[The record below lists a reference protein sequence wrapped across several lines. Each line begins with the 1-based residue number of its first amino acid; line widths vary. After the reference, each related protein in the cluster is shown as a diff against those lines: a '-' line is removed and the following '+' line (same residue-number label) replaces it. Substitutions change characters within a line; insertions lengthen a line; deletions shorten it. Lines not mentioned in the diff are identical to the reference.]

1 MEAMGG
7 RFVLE
12 SLPTRG
18 TRAMLILPY
27 WPDAERSSES
37 GVSSSE
43 VTDTVKNSELGG
55 VSAELATSGSPD
67 NSKLRTQNSALQPPA
82 AVRVLLADD
91 HAMVR
96 QGLRSLLEVYRDVTV
111 IGEAA
116 DGEEAV
122 ELTRHLCPDVI
133 VMDVNMAKMD
143 GIEAT
148 RQIKARWP
156 SIMVIG
162 LSFSSPSQVEPM
174 LLQAGASCYVSKD
187 SAGDRLY
194 EAIIAVMKRQ
204 TRENVGPALPNHEL
218 SS

>member
-1 MEAMGG
+1 M
-7 RFVLE
+7 
-12 SLPTRG
+12 
-18 TRAMLILPY
+18 
-27 WPDAERSSES
+27 
-37 GVSSSE
+37 
-43 VTDTVKNSELGG
+43 
-55 VSAELATSGSPD
+55 
-67 NSKLRTQNSALQPPA
+67 
-82 AVRVLLADD
+82 RVLLADD

-122 ELTRHLCPDVI
+122 ELTRLLCPDVI

-162 LSFSSPSQVEPM
+162 LSFSNPSQVEPL

-187 SAGDRLY
+187 AAGDRLY
-194 EAIIAVMKRQ
+194 EAIIAVMRPEADQ
-204 TRENVGPALPNHEL
+204 FSVDNPAVSPKVLE
-218 SS
+218 S

>member
-1 MEAMGG
+1 
-7 RFVLE
+7 
-12 SLPTRG
+12 
-18 TRAMLILPY
+18 
-27 WPDAERSSES
+27 
-37 GVSSSE
+37 
-43 VTDTVKNSELGG
+43 
-55 VSAELATSGSPD
+55 
-67 NSKLRTQNSALQPPA
+67 
-82 AVRVLLADD
+82 
-91 HAMVR
+91 MVR

-122 ELTRHLCPDVI
+122 ELAGRLCPDVI

-162 LSFSSPSQVEPM
+162 LSFSSASQVEPL

-187 SAGDRLY
+187 AAGDRLY
-194 EAIIAVMKRQ
+194 EAIIAVMKREAEPCGVED
-204 TRENVGPALPNHEL
+204 TTMSPKALSPE
-218 SS
+218 S